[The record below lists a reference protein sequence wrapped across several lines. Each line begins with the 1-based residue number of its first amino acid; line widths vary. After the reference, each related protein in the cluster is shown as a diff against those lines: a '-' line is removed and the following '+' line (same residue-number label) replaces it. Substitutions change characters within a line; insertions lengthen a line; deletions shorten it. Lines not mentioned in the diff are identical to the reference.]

1 MFILYALKGEKWT
14 EYAKFKDRRGYA
26 GLVAEAATAKAEN
39 AKTEEES
46 RAAAV
51 MRALVLEKKWFSASD
66 GKAVKRALRH
76 FDEVGI
82 SNDVWEALG
91 ELLEEG
97 ADGFAL
103 AKEGENVGEYEK
115 AAL

>member
-14 EYAKFKDRRGYA
+14 EYARFKDRRGYA
-26 GLVAEAATAKAEN
+26 VLVAEAAKEKAQR

-46 RAAAV
+46 KAAAI
-51 MRALVLEKKWFSASD
+51 MHAFVLEKKWFPATD
-66 GKAVKRALRH
+66 GKAVRRALRH

-82 SNDVWEALG
+82 SNDVWEVLEG
-91 ELLEEG
+91 LLEE

-103 AKEGENVGEYEK
+103 AKEGEDVCGYEK
-115 AAL
+115 ATV